1 MHLPSTIKGNKK
13 IILFDGVCNLCS
25 AFLNFVYNR
34 DIKKIYMFAWI
45 QSEKGK
51 EILAWLSL
59 PIEEYETILYIENGK
74 PFYKSTAFLKIVK
87 SLRFPWPVLWLWVV
101 IPKFIRN
108 WFYDLIASNR
118 YRLFGKKDKCV
129 VPTGDLKE
137 RFL

>member
-1 MHLPSTIKGNKK
+1 MHIPATIKESKK

-25 AFLNFVYNR
+25 TFLNFVYNR

-59 PIEEYETILYIENGK
+59 PVEENETIVYIENGR
-74 PFYKSTAFLKIVK
+74 PYYKSTAFLKIVK
-87 SLRFPWPVLWLWVV
+87 SLQFPWSILWLWVV
-101 IPKFIRN
+101 VPKFIRN
-108 WFYDLIASNR
+108 WFYDLTASNR

-129 VPTGDLKE
+129 IPTGDLKE